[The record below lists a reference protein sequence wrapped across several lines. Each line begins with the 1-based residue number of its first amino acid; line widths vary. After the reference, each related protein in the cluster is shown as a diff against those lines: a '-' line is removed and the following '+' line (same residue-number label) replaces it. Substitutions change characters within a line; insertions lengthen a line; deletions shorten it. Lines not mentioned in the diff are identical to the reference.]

1 MLNISN
7 NNINR
12 DEILSG
18 CHSYQEVM
26 ISKASNRLIILL
38 GSLFCLACIILFL
51 PWTQNI
57 RAKGKLTS
65 LNPQNREQQIH
76 SMISGRVEKWY
87 VNEGQLL
94 KRGDT
99 VVFISEMKPDYLD
112 PFLIE
117 KTARQAEAKKA
128 SVASYKEKAQA
139 LSNQID
145 ALKKNKKLK
154 LLQAENYL
162 KQAALKVTSDSID
175 YQTAVVN
182 LEIAQNQFERQE
194 NLYKQGL
201 KSLTD
206 LQKRK
211 QKLQESV
218 NKKIAIQNKWL
229 VSQNEYINARINL
242 NAIENEYLEKI
253 AKAESDHMSAV
264 SNILQAEADYN
275 KLSIQES
282 NYVKRSGFYAIT
294 APQDGYVTRALV
306 VGIGETVKEGQP
318 IFTFVPAHYDLAV
331 EMYVRPIDLPLI
343 RENANVRLQF
353 DGWPALVFSGWPGLS
368 FGAYDGK
375 IVAYDK
381 VAGPN
386 GNFRVLVVPEGED
399 ARPWPEL
406 LRIGSGANGI
416 ALLNRV
422 PVWYELWRNL
432 NGFPPDFYKEENYA
446 PKPKMTKK

>member
-7 NNINR
+7 NPINR
-12 DEILSG
+12 DKILSD
-18 CHSYQEVM
+18 CHSYQDVM
-26 ISKASNRLIILL
+26 ASKASKRLIILL
-38 GSLFCLACIILFL
+38 GSLFFLAGIVLFL

-76 SMISGRVEKWY
+76 TVISGRIEKWY

-94 KRGDT
+94 KKGDT
-99 VVFISEMKPDYLD
+99 VVRISEMKPDYLD
-112 PFLIE
+112 PLLIE
-117 KTARQAEAKKA
+117 KTTNQAEAKKA
-128 SVASYKEKAQA
+128 SVNSYRDKARA
-139 LSNQID
+139 LSNQIE

-175 YQTAVVN
+175 YQTAVIN

-194 NLYKQGL
+194 SLYKQGL

-211 QKLQESV
+211 QKLQESI
-218 NKKIAIQNKWL
+218 NKKISIQNKWL
-229 VSQNEYINARINL
+229 ASQNAYINARINL
-242 NAIENEYLEKI
+242 NAIENEYEEKI
-253 AKAESDHMSAV
+253 AKAESDYMSAI
-264 SNILQAEADYN
+264 SNKLQAEAEYN

-282 NYVKRSGFYAIT
+282 NYVKRSGFYTIT
-294 APQDGYVTRALV
+294 APQDGYVTKAMV
-306 VGIGETVKEGQP
+306 AGIGETVKEGQAV
-318 IFTFVPAHYDLAV
+318 FTFVPAHYDLAV

-381 VAGPN
+381 VASAN
-386 GNFRVLVVPEGED
+386 GKFRVLVVPHGED
-399 ARPWPEL
+399 ERPWPDL

-416 ALLNRV
+416 ALLNTV

-432 NGFPPDFYKEENYA
+432 NGFPPDFYKDETNSYQ
-446 PKPKMTKK
+446 PKSVKK